1 MELGRPRWRS
11 PRGLLSLQMSYRNMG
26 WPSTELANLSW
37 MIVFAQGNQRKTA
50 YRDGYTGRNDFG
62 NLALRWDQ

>member
-1 MELGRPRWRS
+1 
-11 PRGLLSLQMSYRNMG
+11 MSYRNMG
-26 WPSTELANLSW
+26 WPNTELANLSW
-37 MIVFAQGNQRKTA
+37 MIVFAQGNQRKIA